1 MSTFF
6 ERYQE
11 AMPMN
16 PAVIRLTKLVIL
28 MSFVAHLAVRW
39 GTGDMDLKLVYIN
52 NMICN
57 LNIRAYV
64 LSP

>member
-1 MSTFF
+1 MTKNVCCVLQMSTFF

-28 MSFVAHLAVRW
+28 MSFVAHLAVR
-39 GTGDMDLKLVYIN
+39 
-52 NMICN
+52 
-57 LNIRAYV
+57 
-64 LSP
+64 